1 MLVTYLADLGDVINK
16 IAEGANNLANFGVLA
31 DTVEVLIAVTMMI
44 GGIFITHRIQVWA
57 DRAGEPPPAAN
68 VALGGAADRFEERGL
83 RR

>member
-1 MLVTYLADLGDVINK
+1 MSFWDRFD
-16 IAEGANNLANFGVLA
+16 NLANFGVLA
-31 DTVEVLIAVTMMI
+31 DTVEVVIAVAMMI

-68 VALGGAADRFEERGL
+68 MALGGAADRYEEPRL

>member
-1 MLVTYLADLGDVINK
+1 MVLADFGDVIDK
-16 IAEGANNLANFGVLA
+16 IREGSENLANFGVLA
-31 DTVEVLIAVTMMI
+31 DTVEVAVAVTMMI

-68 VALGGAADRFEERGL
+68 VALGGAADRFQERGL